1 MSWLLYYYYFPYP
14 YTLQEDLIIEGQ
26 VISSSDM
33 LCEGDDFF
41 PIYINSYYY
50 VLQKKNNT
58 IFYLRTITNENVNV
72 ICYDSKDVVPT
83 CLRYI

>member
-33 LCEGDDFF
+33 LCDPKYVFVK
-41 PIYINSYYY
+41 ISYQCIKIINNKER
-50 VLQKKNNT
+50 LNGLKG
-58 IFYLRTITNENVNV
+58 ITKIQSIESLFKYQSR
-72 ICYDSKDVVPT
+72 I
-83 CLRYI
+83 